1 MLVFCSLKVR
11 LVDPWMQHTT
21 KQFIKTMINKFFSGR
36 IRLIVALAFFPFFS
50 FAQKANWQNLDL
62 KTDSV
67 FGISTERAYKEL
79 LKGKKAT
86 PVIVGVLDGGVDITH
101 EDLKSVL
108 WVNKKEKPGNGVD
121 DDKNGYKDDVNG
133 WNFLGSD
140 KGSVEFEALE
150 LTRLIRRDMKKF
162 GNVADVSRE
171 DEAAYAQ
178 FRTMKADYDKQVAEA
193 KESLAGILGFKGV
206 LDRIV
211 TKIGKAEPTAADF
224 EQYQAA
230 DAMEI
235 RLKTIMVGAL
245 KEDTFKDFY
254 KNQIQKGVDHYE
266 EMLKYNLNLE
276 YDPRPELVGDD
287 YANGR
292 EKSYGNNDVKG
303 PDASHGTHVAG
314 IIAADRTNNIGIKG
328 VADKVLIMGVRAVP
342 GGDERDKDVAN
353 SIRYAVDNGAKVINM
368 SFGKAY
374 SWDKKL
380 VDEAVK
386 YAMSKDVLLVHA
398 AGNDNKNTDIEVNF
412 PNRNYEGGS
421 TAEAYISVGASGWN
435 DDEDLK
441 ADFSNY
447 GKTSVDVFAP
457 GRQINSS
464 IPDGNAYAKF
474 DGTSMAAPVVAGLA
488 ATIRS
493 YYPKLTAVQVK
504 EIIMKSVVKVDHP
517 VNVMVNEEPVSMP
530 FSDLC
535 VTGGIVNAYNALK
548 LAATY
553 K

>member
-1 MLVFCSLKVR
+1 MLVFCSLKIR
-11 LVDPWMQHTT
+11 LVDLWMQHTT

-86 PVIVGVLDGGVDITH
+86 PLIVGVLDGGVDITH

-121 DDKNGYKDDVNG
+121 EDKNGYKDDVNG

-162 GNVADVSRE
+162 GNVADVARE

-193 KESLAGILGFKGV
+193 KESLAGIQGFKGV

-230 DAMEI
+230 DAMET

-398 AGNDNKNTDIEVNF
+398 AGNDNKNTDVEVNF
-412 PNRNYEGGS
+412 PNRNYEGGG
-421 TAEAYISVGASGWN
+421 TADAYISVGASGWD
-435 DDEDLK
+435 DDEELK

-457 GRQINSS
+457 GRQINST

-517 VNVMVNEEPVSMP
+517 VNVMVNEEPVSMS

>member
-1 MLVFCSLKVR
+1 
-11 LVDPWMQHTT
+11 
-21 KQFIKTMINKFFSGR
+21 MINRFFSGR
-36 IRLIVALAFFPFFS
+36 VRLIVVLACAPLFS

-108 WVNKKEKPGNGVD
+108 WVNKKEKAGNGID

-133 WNFLGSD
+133 WNFLGNE

-162 GNVADVSRE
+162 ANVTDVARE

-178 FRTMKADYDKQVAEA
+178 FRTMKADFDKQVDEA
-193 KESLAGILGFKGV
+193 KESLAGIQGFKAV

-211 TKIGKAEPTAADF
+211 TKLGKAEPTAADF
-224 EQYQAA
+224 EQYKAA
-230 DAMEI
+230 DAMET

-245 KEDTFKDFY
+245 KDDTFKDFY

-287 YANGR
+287 YANGS

-314 IIAADRTNNIGIKG
+314 IVGANRTNNIGIKG
-328 VADKVLIMGVRAVP
+328 VADKALIMGVRAVP

-380 VDEAVK
+380 VDDAVK

-398 AGNDNKNTDIEVNF
+398 AGNDNKNTDVEKNY
-412 PNRNYEGGS
+412 PNRNYEDGG
-421 TAEAYISVGASGWN
+421 TAGAYISVGASSWD
-435 DDEDLK
+435 DDETLK
-441 ADFSNY
+441 ASFSNY

-457 GRQINSS
+457 GRQINSA

-493 YYPKLTAVQVK
+493 YYPKLTALQVK

-517 VNVMVNEEPVSMP
+517 VTVTVNEEPVSMP

>member
-1 MLVFCSLKVR
+1 
-11 LVDPWMQHTT
+11 
-21 KQFIKTMINKFFSGR
+21 MINRFFPGR
-36 IRLIVALAFFPFFS
+36 MRLIVALSFFPFFT

-108 WVNKKEKPGNGVD
+108 WLNKKEKPGNGID

-133 WNFLGSD
+133 WNFLGSE
-140 KGSVEFEALE
+140 KGSVEFESLE
-150 LTRLIRRDMKKF
+150 LTRILRRDMKKF
-162 GNVADVSRE
+162 EHVSQVAKE
-171 DEAAYAQ
+171 DEAAYAAYKKA
-178 FRTMKADYDKQVAEA
+178 KADFDKQVAEA
-193 KESLAGILGFKGV
+193 KESLEGIEGFKFV
-206 LDRIV
+206 LNSV
-211 TKIGKAEPTAADF
+211 VKKIGKAAPTAADF
-224 EQYQAA
+224 EQFKAENE
-230 DAMEI
+230 MET
-235 RLKTIMVGAL
+235 RLKTVMINAL
-245 KEDTFKDFY
+245 KEDTYKDFY
-254 KNQIQKGVDHYE
+254 ENQIQKGVDHYD

-292 EKSYGNNDVKG
+292 EKIYGNNDVKG

-314 IIAADRTNNIGIKG
+314 IVAADRNNNIGIMG
-328 VADKVLIMGVRAVP
+328 VSDRALIMGVRAVP

-374 SWDKKL
+374 SWDKEL

-398 AGNDNKNTDIEVNF
+398 AGNDNKNTDVEVNY
-412 PNRNYEGGS
+412 PNRNYLSGGV
-421 TAEAYISVGASGWN
+421 AGAYLSVGASTPTN
-435 DDEDLK
+435 DESLK
-441 ADFSNY
+441 ASFSNY

-457 GRQINSS
+457 GYQINST

-474 DGTSMAAPVVAGLA
+474 NGTSMAAPVVAGLA

-493 YYPKLTAVQVK
+493 YYPKLTALQVK
-504 EIIMKSVVKVDHP
+504 EIIMKSVEKVNHP
-517 VNVMVNEEPVSMP
+517 VTVMVNEEPVSMP

-535 VTGGIVNAYNALK
+535 VSGGIVNAYNALK

>member
-1 MLVFCSLKVR
+1 MINRFFTGRMR
-11 LVDPWMQHTT
+11 LV
-21 KQFIKTMINKFFSGR
+21 
-36 IRLIVALAFFPFFS
+36 VALSFFPFFS

-62 KTDSV
+62 QTDSV

-101 EDLKSVL
+101 EDLKRVL
-108 WVNKKEKPGNGVD
+108 WVNKKEKPGNGID
-121 DDKNGYKDDVNG
+121 DDKNGYKDDVHG
-133 WNFLGSD
+133 WNFLGSE
-140 KGSVEFEALE
+140 KGSIEFETLE
-150 LTRLIRRDMKKF
+150 LTRLLRRDMKKF
-162 GNVADVSRE
+162 EQVTTVAKE
-171 DEAAYAQ
+171 DEAAYAEYKK
-178 FRTMKADYDKQVAEA
+178 MKADFDKQVAEA
-193 KESLAGILGFKGV
+193 KENLAGIEGFKYV
-206 LDRIV
+206 LNRIV
-211 TKIGKAEPTAADF
+211 TKIGKPEPTAADF
-224 EQYQAA
+224 EQYKAA
-230 DAMEI
+230 DEMES
-235 RLKTIMVGAL
+235 RLKMVMANAL
-245 KEDTFKDFY
+245 KEETYKDFY
-254 KNQIQKGVDHYE
+254 KNQIQKGVDHYD

-287 YANGR
+287 YANGCER
-292 EKSYGNNDVKG
+292 SYGINDVKG

-314 IIAADRTNNIGIKG
+314 IVAADRTNNIGIMG
-328 VADKVLIMGVRAVP
+328 VADKALIMGVRAVP

-368 SFGKAY
+368 SFGKTY
-374 SWDKKL
+374 SWDKEL

-386 YAMSKDVLLVHA
+386 YAVSKDVLLVHA
-398 AGNDNKNTDIEVNF
+398 AGNDNKNTDVEVNY
-412 PNRNYEGGS
+412 PNRNYQSGGV
-421 TAEAYISVGASGWN
+421 AEAYISVGASGWN
-435 DDEDLK
+435 NDETLK
-441 ADFSNY
+441 ASFSNY

-457 GRQINSS
+457 GQQINST
-464 IPDGNAYAKF
+464 IPDGDAYAKF

-504 EIIMKSVVKVDHP
+504 EIIMKSVVKIDQP
-517 VNVMVNEEPVSMP
+517 VTVMVNDEPVSMP

>member
-1 MLVFCSLKVR
+1 MHHLSSIDKNNLSR
-11 LVDPWMQHTT
+11 
-21 KQFIKTMINKFFSGR
+21 TMINRIFTGR
-36 IRLIVALAFFPFFS
+36 MRLIVALSFFPFFT

-108 WVNKKEKPGNGVD
+108 WLNKKEKPGNGID

-133 WNFLGSD
+133 WNFLGSE
-140 KGSVEFEALE
+140 KGSIEFETLE
-150 LTRLIRRDMKKF
+150 LTRVLRRDMKKF
-162 GNVADVSRE
+162 ENVSQVAKA
-171 DEAAYAQ
+171 DEAAYAKYKA
-178 FRTMKADYDKQVAEA
+178 MKADFDKQVAEA
-193 KESLAGILGFKGV
+193 KESLAGIEGFKFV
-206 LDRIV
+206 LNSVV

-224 EQYQAA
+224 EQYKAA
-230 DAMEI
+230 NEMET
-235 RLKTIMVGAL
+235 RLKTVMVNAL
-245 KEDTFKDFY
+245 KEDTYKDFY
-254 KNQIQKGVDHYE
+254 KNQIQKGVDHYD

-276 YDPRPELVGDD
+276 YDPRPELVGDN

-314 IIAADRTNNIGIKG
+314 IVAADRNNNIGIKG
-328 VADKVLIMGVRAVP
+328 VSDKALIMGVRAVP

-374 SWDKKL
+374 SWDKEL

-398 AGNDNKNTDIEVNF
+398 AGNDNKNTDVEVNY
-412 PNRNYEGGS
+412 PNRNYLSGGV
-421 TAEAYISVGASGWN
+421 AGAYLSVGASTPTN
-435 DDEDLK
+435 DESLK

-457 GRQINSS
+457 GYQINST

-474 DGTSMAAPVVAGLA
+474 NGTSMAAPVVAGLA

-493 YYPKLTAVQVK
+493 YYPKLTALQVK
-504 EIIMKSVVKVDHP
+504 EIIMKSVEKVDHP
-517 VNVMVNEEPVSMP
+517 VTVMVNEEPVSMP

-535 VTGGIVNAYNALK
+535 VTGGIINAYNALK
-548 LAATY
+548 LGATY